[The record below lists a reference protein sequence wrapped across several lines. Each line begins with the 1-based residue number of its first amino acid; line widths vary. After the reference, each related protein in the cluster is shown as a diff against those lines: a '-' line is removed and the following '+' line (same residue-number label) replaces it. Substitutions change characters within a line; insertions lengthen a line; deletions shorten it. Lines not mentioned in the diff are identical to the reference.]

1 MVEVKFYDNV
11 ADEFLNFA
19 VIISK
24 TDNNGYSV
32 NTKKERLMKYQEV
45 TENLEKVF

>member
-11 ADEFLNFA
+11 ADEFLKFA
-19 VIISK
+19 VRISK
-24 TDNNGYSV
+24 TDNKWV
-32 NTKKERLMKYQEV
+32 FCKHKERETYEKEV

>member
-11 ADEFLNFA
+11 ADEFLKFA

-24 TDNNGYSV
+24 TD
-32 NTKKERLMKYQEV
+32 KKERLMKYQEV
-45 TENLEKVF
+45 TENLEKVI

>member
-11 ADEFLNFA
+11 VDEFLKFA

-24 TDNNGYSV
+24 TDNKWV
-32 NTKKERLMKYQEV
+32 LQRCTKG
-45 TENLEKVF
+45 T

>member
-11 ADEFLNFA
+11 ADELLKFA

-24 TDNNGYSV
+24 TDNKIK
-32 NTKKERLMKYQEV
+32 TFACL
-45 TENLEKVF
+45 